1 MPKMGRIGL
10 LTVIALK
17 VGNDEVDDES
27 LLQISSTLNLL
38 LNSNSDLEPFRV
50 RLRPNERGIHKLD
63 SLESF
68 DMFQTEGEQLRGL
81 GFKVHPRWA
90 LVPVALSAMLQLHRS
105 WDTLCDIYFRLQ
117 TVDTGCRSIR
127 SLHWNSTEAASSII
141 PERLKK
147 DLSELL
153 LTQY

>member
-27 LLQISSTLNLL
+27 LLQISSTLNFL

-63 SLESF
+63 SFESL
-68 DMFQTEGEQLRGL
+68 DVL
-81 GFKVHPRWA
+81 
-90 LVPVALSAMLQLHRS
+90 
-105 WDTLCDIYFRLQ
+105 
-117 TVDTGCRSIR
+117 
-127 SLHWNSTEAASSII
+127 
-141 PERLKK
+141 
-147 DLSELL
+147 
-153 LTQY
+153 